1 MILRDALFKTHKT
14 EKLVTRN
21 RPTPHAIPHAG
32 ELNHLFNA
40 RARVLQRPA
49 RSKPGRQT
57 IFSDAAIQFC
67 LTMKSLF
74 GLALRQTTGFVES
87 LLRLLGLDWRVPDF
101 STLSR
106 RQRTLN
112 VQIPLQSRREC
123 LHFLVDSTGIKMMG
137 EGEWKVKKHGAEYHR
152 QCRKLYLGV
161 DAQSGEIC
169 ALEVTDNRTNDA
181 SVVPILLSQIPEER
195 TISSVT
201 GDVAYDTRNCHE
213 AIAQHGAN
221 AVIPTRQNASFWRPD
236 KPGYEARNETLRAVK
251 RLGWISW
258 KKCSGYHRRS
268 LSETKKHCFKLLADK
283 VKSKR
288 LQIQIT
294 ELRICGE
301 ILNRFTEMGTPQT
314 VRVS

>member
-1 MILRDALFKTHKT
+1 MSKQA
-14 EKLVTRN
+14 
-21 RPTPHAIPHAG
+21 
-32 ELNHLFNA
+32 
-40 RARVLQRPA
+40 PA
-49 RSKPGRQT
+49 RYRTTNWPSYNASLKQRGNLLVWLDPGMEWFSVSRNKPGRPA
-57 IFSDAAIQFC
+57 IFSDVAIEFC

-123 LHFLVDSTGIKMMG
+123 VHLLVDSTGIKMMG
-137 EGEWKVKKHGAEYHR
+137 EGEWKVKKHGAEYRR
-152 QCRKLYLGV
+152 QWRKLHLGV
-161 DAQSGEIC
+161 DAQNGEIC

-181 SVVPILLSQIPEER
+181 SVVPTLLSQIPEER

-201 GDVAYDTRNCHE
+201 GDGAYDTRNCHE
-213 AIAQHGAN
+213 AIAQRGAK
-221 AVIPTRQNASFWRPD
+221 AVIPTRRNASFWRPD

-251 RLGWISW
+251 RLGRTIW
-258 KKCSGYHRRS
+258 KKWSGYHRRS
-268 LSETKKHCFKLLADK
+268 LSETKMHCFKLLADK
-283 VKSKR
+283 VKSKS
-288 LQIQIT
+288 LQSQIT
-294 ELRICGE
+294 ELRICAA

-314 VRVS
+314 VRIS